1 MSFDIWA
8 GGKKD
13 MFIIR
18 IWNYLRGYA
27 IIIVKGLKIE
37 RFINLAV
44 VNNIYIW
51 DIEKL
56 DYTTVKAKIG
66 LENFGRLRDIVRKT
80 DSSISIISKRG
91 FPFIVR
97 NIRRRKLFY
106 GSLLFL
112 FIFICVMSSFVWMI
126 EIVGTKNVDNEDILK
141 CLYSEG
147 LKEGSWKG
155 KLDRRHI
162 ENQVLINM
170 PELSWIGIQIKGT
183 KAVVEVVEKREE
195 PPLISRTDA
204 CDIVAARD
212 GVITKL
218 LVLSGDPLVK
228 DGASVRKGQKLVT
241 GTILR
246 ENLEPRKV
254 HSLAQISARTWYE
267 DAEEIPLQQIE
278 YKLTGKIER
287 QYKLKLL
294 DKEFSRKRSVSFK
307 DFNEY
312 VEERHPVSFGDYV
325 FPIKLVE
332 YRFEELVPE
341 LKTLV
346 VNEAKE
352 RCAER
357 LNARIKLQI
366 PEDAVIMNRNINY
379 YVDKKSVKAKI
390 SVEVL
395 EDIGVKQKIN

>member
-1 MSFDIWA
+1 M
-8 GGKKD
+8 KD
-13 MFIIR
+13 MFIVR

-56 DYTTVKAKIG
+56 DYITVKAKIG
-66 LENFGRLRDIVRKT
+66 LENFGRLRDIVRRT
-80 DSSISIISKRG
+80 DSSISIADKRG
-91 FPFIVR
+91 FPFIIR
-97 NIRRRKLFY
+97 NIKRRKLFY
-106 GSLLFL
+106 ASLLSL
-112 FIFICVMSSFVWMI
+112 IIFIYVMSSFIWMI
-126 EIVGTKNVDNEDILK
+126 EIVGIENADREEIVR
-141 CLYSEG
+141 CLYAEG
-147 LKEGSWKG
+147 LKEGSFKG

-170 PELSWIGIQIKGT
+170 PELSWVGIQIKGT
-183 KAVVEVVEKREE
+183 KAVVEVVEKKEV
-195 PPLISRTDA
+195 PQLVSRSDA
-204 CDIVAARD
+204 CDIVAAKD
-212 GVITKL
+212 GIITKL
-218 LVLSGDPLVK
+218 LVLSGDPMVK
-228 DGASVRKGQKLVT
+228 DGESVRRGQKLVT

-246 ENLEPRKV
+246 ENLEPRQI
-254 HSLAQISARTWYE
+254 HSIAQISARTWYE

-278 YKLTGKIER
+278 YKPTGRITR
-287 QYKLKLL
+287 NYKLKLL
-294 DKEFSRKRSVSFK
+294 NKEFSKKRNVSFK
-307 DFNEY
+307 DFNEFIS
-312 VEERHPVSFGDYV
+312 ERNLISLGDYV
-325 FPIKLVE
+325 FPVKLIE
-332 YRFEELVPE
+332 YRYEELVPE
-341 LKTLV
+341 LKTIM

-366 PEDAVIMNRNINY
+366 PEGAVILNKNINY

-390 SVEVL
+390 NVEVL

>member
-1 MSFDIWA
+1 
-8 GGKKD
+8 

-56 DYTTVKAKIG
+56 DYTTVQAKIG
-66 LENFGRLRDIVRKT
+66 LENFRRLRDIVRKT
-80 DSSISIISKRG
+80 DSSVSILSKRG
-91 FPFIVR
+91 FPFIIR
-97 NIRRRKLFY
+97 TIRRRRLFY
-106 GSLLFL
+106 FSLFL
-112 FIFICVMSSFVWMI
+112 ICVFIYAMSSFVWMI
-126 EIVGTKNVDNEDILK
+126 EITGAKDIDNENILR
-141 CLYSEG
+141 CLYNEG

-155 KLDRRHI
+155 RLDIRHI
-162 ENQVLINM
+162 ENRVLINM

-183 KAVVEVVEKREE
+183 KAIVEVVEKSEG

-204 CDIVAARD
+204 CDIVAAKD

-228 DGASVRKGQKLVT
+228 DGDSVRKGQKLVT

-246 ENLEPRKV
+246 ENLEPRQI
-254 HSLAQISARTWYE
+254 HSLAKVSARTWYE

-278 YKLTGKIER
+278 FKPTGKVAR

-294 DKEFSRKRSVSFK
+294 DKELSRKRSVNFK

-312 VEERHPVSFGDYV
+312 IEERYLISLGDYV

-332 YRFEELVPE
+332 YRFEELEPR
-341 LKTLV
+341 LKTLMV
-346 VNEAKE
+346 DEAKDK
-352 RCAER
+352 CTER
-357 LNARIKLQI
+357 LNARIKLRI
-366 PEDAVIMNRNINY
+366 PEDAVILDRKIDY
-379 YVDKKSVKAKI
+379 YTDKKSVKAKI

>member
-1 MSFDIWA
+1 
-8 GGKKD
+8 
-13 MFIIR
+13 MFVIR

-44 VNNIYIW
+44 VNNIFIW

-66 LENFGRLRDIVRKT
+66 LENFRRLRDIVRKT
-80 DSSISIISKRG
+80 DSSVSILSKHG
-91 FPFIVR
+91 LPFVIR
-97 NIRRRKLFY
+97 NIKRRKLFY
-106 GSLLFL
+106 AGLLSL
-112 FIFICVMSSFVWMI
+112 FIFTYIMSSFVWMI
-126 EIVGTKNVDNEDILK
+126 EIVGTENVDPQKILQS
-141 CLYSEG
+141 LSVEG
-147 LKEGSWKG
+147 LKEGSLKRR
-155 KLDRRHI
+155 LDRRYI

-183 KAVVEVVEKREE
+183 KAIVEVVEKEE
-195 PPLISRTDA
+195 LPPLVSRTDA
-204 CDIVAARD
+204 CDIVAAKD
-212 GVITKL
+212 GVITKI

-228 DGASVRKGQKLVT
+228 DGDTVRKGQKLVT

-246 ENLEPRKV
+246 ENMEPRKV
-254 HSLAQISARTWYE
+254 HSLAQVSARTWYE
-267 DAEEIPLQQIE
+267 EAEEIPLQQIE
-278 YKLTGKIER
+278 YKQTGR
-287 QYKLKLL
+287 VVRHYKLKIL
-294 DKEFSRKRSVSFK
+294 DKVFSRKRSVDFN

-312 VEERHPVSFGDYV
+312 VVERNLISFGDYV
-325 FPIKLVE
+325 FPVKLIE

-341 LKTLV
+341 LKTITV
-346 VNEAKE
+346 EEAKK

-366 PEDAVIMNRNINY
+366 PEGAVILNKSIDY
-379 YVDKKSVKAKI
+379 YVNKESVRAKI

-395 EDIGVKQKIN
+395 EDIGIKQKIN

>member
-1 MSFDIWA
+1 
-8 GGKKD
+8 

-18 IWNYLRGYA
+18 IWNYFRGYA

-37 RFINLAV
+37 RFINLIV

-80 DSSISIISKRG
+80 DSSVSILSKRG
-91 FPFIVR
+91 FPFIIR
-97 NIRRRKLFY
+97 NIKRRKLFY
-106 GSLLFL
+106 GSLLSL
-112 FIFICVMSSFVWMI
+112 FVLIYIMSSFIWMI
-126 EIVGTKNVDNEDILK
+126 EIVGTRNVDSEKIVRR
-141 CLYSEG
+141 LYAEG
-147 LKEGSWKG
+147 LREGSFKG
-155 KLDRRHI
+155 RLDKRHI

-183 KAVVEVVEKREE
+183 KAIVEVVEKREV

-204 CDIVAARD
+204 CDIVAAKD

-228 DGASVRKGQKLVT
+228 DGDSVRRGQKLVT

-246 ENLEPRKV
+246 ENLEPRQV

-267 DAEEIPLQQIE
+267 AAEEIPLQKVE
-278 YKLTGKIER
+278 YKPTGRIER
-287 QYKLKLL
+287 HYKLKLL

-307 DFNEY
+307 DFNEFIN
-312 VEERHPVSFGDYV
+312 ERNLISFGDYV

-332 YRFEELVPE
+332 YRFEELVPN
-341 LKTLV
+341 LKTIT

-357 LNARIKLQI
+357 LNTGIKLQL
-366 PEDAVIMNRNINY
+366 PEGAVILNKNIEY
-379 YVDKKSVKAKI
+379 FTDKKSVKAKI
-390 SVEVL
+390 NVEVL
-395 EDIGVKQKIN
+395 EDIGVKQKIY

>member
-1 MSFDIWA
+1 
-8 GGKKD
+8 

-56 DYTTVKAKIG
+56 DYTTVQAKIG
-66 LENFGRLRDIVRKT
+66 LENFRRLRHIVRKT
-80 DSSISIISKRG
+80 DSSVSILSKRG
-91 FPFIVR
+91 FPFIIR
-97 NIRRRKLFY
+97 NIRRRRLFY
-106 GSLLFL
+106 FSLFL
-112 FIFICVMSSFVWMI
+112 ICVFIYAMSSFVWMI
-126 EIVGTKNVDNEDILK
+126 EITGAKDIDNENILR
-141 CLYSEG
+141 CLYNEG

-155 KLDRRHI
+155 RLDIRHI
-162 ENQVLINM
+162 ENRVLINM

-183 KAVVEVVEKREE
+183 KAIVEVVEKSEG

-204 CDIVAARD
+204 CDIVAAKD

-228 DGASVRKGQKLVT
+228 DGDSVRKGQKLVT

-246 ENLEPRKV
+246 ENLEPRQI
-254 HSLAQISARTWYE
+254 HSLAKVSARTWYE

-278 YKLTGKIER
+278 FKPTGKVAR

-294 DKEFSRKRSVSFK
+294 DKELSRKRSVNFK

-312 VEERHPVSFGDYV
+312 IEERYLISLGDYV

-332 YRFEELVPE
+332 YRFEELEPR
-341 LKTLV
+341 LKTLMV
-346 VNEAKE
+346 DEAKDK
-352 RCAER
+352 CTER
-357 LNARIKLQI
+357 LNARIKLRI
-366 PEDAVIMNRNINY
+366 PEDAVILDRKIDY
-379 YVDKKSVKAKI
+379 YTDKKSVKAKI

>member
-1 MSFDIWA
+1 
-8 GGKKD
+8 
-13 MFIIR
+13 MFVIR
-18 IWNYLRGYA
+18 IWNYFRGYA

-56 DYTTVKAKIG
+56 DYTTVRAKIG

-80 DSSISIISKRG
+80 DSSVSIIAKRG
-91 FPFIVR
+91 FPFIIR
-97 NIRRRKLFY
+97 NVKKRKLFY
-106 GSLLFL
+106 ASLLSL
-112 FIFICVMSSFVWMI
+112 FVFIYIMSSFVWMI
-126 EIVGTKNVDNEDILK
+126 EIVGTENVDSEEIAR
-141 CLYSEG
+141 CLYEEG
-147 LKEGSWKG
+147 LREGSFKG
-155 KLDRRHI
+155 RLDRRHI

-170 PELSWIGIQIKGT
+170 QEISWIGIQIKGT
-183 KAVVEVVEKREE
+183 KAIVEVVEKREA
-195 PPLISRTDA
+195 PPLISHEDP
-204 CDIVAARD
+204 CDIVAAKN

-218 LVLSGDPLVK
+218 LVLSGDPMVK
-228 DGASVRKGQKLVT
+228 DGESVRKGQKLVS

-246 ENLEPRKV
+246 ENFEPRQV

-267 DAEEIPLQQIE
+267 EAEEIPLQQIE
-278 YKLTGKIER
+278 YKHTGKVSR

-294 DKEFSRKRSVSFK
+294 NKEFSRKRSVSFK
-307 DFNEY
+307 DFNES
-312 VEERHPVSFGDYV
+312 VRERNLISFGDYI
-325 FPIKLVE
+325 FPVKLIE
-332 YRFEELVPE
+332 YRFEELVPT
-341 LKTLV
+341 LKTLM

-357 LNARIKLQI
+357 LNAAIKLQI
-366 PEDAVIMNRNINY
+366 PEGAVILNKNINY

-390 SVEVL
+390 NVEVL

>member
-1 MSFDIWA
+1 
-8 GGKKD
+8 

-37 RFINLAV
+37 RFINLV
-44 VNNIYIW
+44 VINNIYIW

-80 DSSISIISKRG
+80 DSSVSILNKRG
-91 FPFIVR
+91 FPFIIR
-97 NIRRRKLFY
+97 NIKRRKLFY
-106 GSLLFL
+106 ASLLSL
-112 FIFICVMSSFVWMI
+112 FVFIYIMSSFVWMI
-126 EIVGTKNVDNEDILK
+126 EIVGTKDVDNEKIVK
-141 CLYSEG
+141 CLYDEG
-147 LKEGSWKG
+147 LKEGSFKG
-155 KLDRRHI
+155 RLDRRHI

-195 PPLISRTDA
+195 PPLINRADA
-204 CDIVAARD
+204 CDIVAAKD
-212 GVITKL
+212 GIITKL

-246 ENLEPRKV
+246 ENLEPRQI
-254 HSLAQISARTWYE
+254 HSIAQISARTWYE

-278 YKLTGKIER
+278 YKSTGKITK

-294 DKEFSRKRSVSFK
+294 NKEFSRKRSVSFK

-312 VEERHPVSFGDYV
+312 VNERNLISLGDYV
-325 FPIKLVE
+325 FPVKLIE
-332 YRFEELVPE
+332 YRFEELMPE
-341 LKTLV
+341 LKTLTI
-346 VNEAKE
+346 NEAKD
-352 RCAER
+352 RCMKR
-357 LNARIKLQI
+357 LNERIKLQL
-366 PEDAVIMNRNINY
+366 PEGAVILNRSINY
-379 YVDKKSVKAKI
+379 FTDKKSVKAKI

-395 EDIGVKQKIN
+395 EDIGVKQKIK

>member
-1 MSFDIWA
+1 
-8 GGKKD
+8 

-44 VNNIYIW
+44 INNIYIW

-56 DYTTVKAKIG
+56 DYTTAKAKIG
-66 LENFGRLRDIVRKT
+66 LENFRRLRDIVRKT
-80 DSSISIISKRG
+80 DSSVSILSKHG
-91 FPFIVR
+91 FPFVLR
-97 NIRRRKLFY
+97 NIKRKKLFY
-106 GSLLFL
+106 ASLLSL
-112 FIFICVMSSFVWMI
+112 FIFIYIMSSFVWMI
-126 EIVGTKNVDNEDILK
+126 EIVGAKNVDNEKIVK
-141 CLYSEG
+141 CLCDEG
-147 LKEGSWKG
+147 LKEGSLKG
-155 KLDRRHI
+155 RLDRRHI

-204 CDIVAARD
+204 CDIVAAKD

-218 LVLSGDPLVK
+218 LVLSGDPLVA
-228 DGASVRKGQKLVT
+228 DGTSVRKGQKLVT

-246 ENLEPRKV
+246 ENLEPRQI

-278 YKLTGKIER
+278 YKSTGKIVR
-287 QYKLKLL
+287 QYKLKLIN
-294 DKEFSRKRSVSFK
+294 KEFSRKRSVNFK

-312 VEERHPVSFGDYV
+312 IKERNLISFGDYV
-325 FPIKLVE
+325 FPVKLIE

-341 LKTLV
+341 LKTLM

-352 RCAER
+352 RCMER
-357 LNARIKLQI
+357 LSARIKLQI
-366 PEDAVIMNRNINY
+366 PEGAVILNRNINY
-379 YVDKKSVKAKI
+379 YIDKKSVKAKI
-390 SVEVL
+390 NVEVL

>member
-1 MSFDIWA
+1 
-8 GGKKD
+8 

-18 IWNYLRGYA
+18 IWNYFRGYA

-80 DSSISIISKRG
+80 DSSVSILNKHVL
-91 FPFIVR
+91 PFIIKNVK
-97 NIRRRKLFY
+97 RRKLFY
-106 GSLLFL
+106 ASLLSL
-112 FIFICVMSSFVWMI
+112 FVFIYIMSSFVWMI
-126 EIVGTKNVDNEDILK
+126 EIVGAKTIDSENLVK
-141 CLYSEG
+141 CLSKEG
-147 LKEGSWKG
+147 LREGSFKG
-155 KLDRRHI
+155 RLDRRHI
-162 ENQVLINM
+162 ENQVLINI
-170 PELSWIGIQIKGT
+170 PEISWIGIQIRGT
-183 KAVVEVVEKREE
+183 KAVVEIVEKREV
-195 PPLISRTDA
+195 PSLISRTDA
-204 CDIVAARD
+204 CDIVSAKD

-241 GTILR
+241 GIILR
-246 ENLEPRKV
+246 AGLEPRQI

-267 DAEEIPLQQIE
+267 EAEEIPLQQIE
-278 YKLTGKIER
+278 YKPTGKIAR
-287 QYKLKLL
+287 HYKLKLAN
-294 DKEFSRKRSVSFK
+294 KEFSKKRSVSFK
-307 DFNEY
+307 DFNEFIT
-312 VEERHPVSFGDYV
+312 ERNLISFGDYI
-325 FPIKLVE
+325 FPVKLVE
-332 YRFEELVPE
+332 YRFEELVPT
-341 LKTLV
+341 LKILSES
-346 VNEAKE
+346 EAKA

-357 LNARIKLQI
+357 LNARIGLQI
-366 PEDAVIMNRNINY
+366 PDGAVILKKNIDY

-390 SVEVL
+390 NVEVL

>member
-1 MSFDIWA
+1 
-8 GGKKD
+8 

-18 IWNYLRGYA
+18 IWNYFRGYA

-66 LENFGRLRDIVRKT
+66 LENFGRLRDIVRRT
-80 DSSISIISKRG
+80 DSSVSIIAKRG
-91 FPFIVR
+91 LPFIIR
-97 NIRRRKLFY
+97 NIKRRKLFY
-106 GSLLFL
+106 AGLLSLFV
-112 FIFICVMSSFVWMI
+112 FIYIMSSFVWMI
-126 EIVGTKNVDNEDILK
+126 EIVGIKAVDNEKLVR
-141 CLYSEG
+141 CLASEG
-147 LKEGSWKG
+147 LKEGSFKG

-162 ENQVLINM
+162 ENRVLINM
-170 PELSWIGIQIKGT
+170 PEISWIGIQIKGT
-183 KAVVEVVEKREE
+183 KAIVEVVEKREV
-195 PPLISRTDA
+195 PPLISHSDA
-204 CDIVAARD
+204 CDIVAAKD

-228 DGASVRKGQKLVT
+228 DGDSVRKGQKLVT

-246 ENLEPRKV
+246 ENLEPRQV

-267 DAEEIPLQQIE
+267 EAEEIPLQQIE
-278 YKLTGKIER
+278 YKPTGRVAR
-287 QYKLKLL
+287 QYKLRLL
-294 DKEFSRKRSVSFK
+294 NKEFSKKRSVRFK
-307 DFNEY
+307 DFNEF
-312 VEERHPVSFGDYV
+312 VKERNLISFGDYI
-325 FPIKLVE
+325 FPAKLIE
-332 YRFEELVPE
+332 YRFEELVPT
-341 LKTLV
+341 LKTFM

-366 PEDAVIMNRNINY
+366 PEGAVVLKKNIDY
-379 YVDKKSVKAKI
+379 YVDKKTVKAKI
-390 SVEVL
+390 NVEIL

>member
-1 MSFDIWA
+1 
-8 GGKKD
+8 
-13 MFIIR
+13 MFIVR

-56 DYTTVKAKIG
+56 DYITVKAKIG
-66 LENFGRLRDIVRKT
+66 LENFGRLRDIVRRT
-80 DSSISIISKRG
+80 DSSISIADKRG
-91 FPFIVR
+91 FPFIIR
-97 NIRRRKLFY
+97 NIKRRKLFY
-106 GSLLFL
+106 ASLLSL
-112 FIFICVMSSFVWMI
+112 IIFIYVMSSFIWMI
-126 EIVGTKNVDNEDILK
+126 EIVGIENADREEIVR
-141 CLYSEG
+141 CLYAEG
-147 LKEGSWKG
+147 LKEGSFKG

-170 PELSWIGIQIKGT
+170 PELSWVGIQIKGT
-183 KAVVEVVEKREE
+183 KAVVEVVEKKEV
-195 PPLISRTDA
+195 PQLVSRSDA
-204 CDIVAARD
+204 CDIVAAKD
-212 GVITKL
+212 GIITKL
-218 LVLSGDPLVK
+218 LVLSGDPMVK
-228 DGASVRKGQKLVT
+228 DGESVRRGQKLVT

-246 ENLEPRKV
+246 ENLEPRQI
-254 HSLAQISARTWYE
+254 HSIAQISARTWYE

-278 YKLTGKIER
+278 YKPTGRITR
-287 QYKLKLL
+287 NYKLKLL
-294 DKEFSRKRSVSFK
+294 NKEFSKKRNVSFK
-307 DFNEY
+307 DFNEFIS
-312 VEERHPVSFGDYV
+312 ERNLISLGDYV
-325 FPIKLVE
+325 FPVKLIE
-332 YRFEELVPE
+332 YRYEELVPE
-341 LKTLV
+341 LKTIM

-366 PEDAVIMNRNINY
+366 PEGAVILNKNINY

-390 SVEVL
+390 NVEVL

>member
-1 MSFDIWA
+1 
-8 GGKKD
+8 

-18 IWNYLRGYA
+18 IWNYFRGYA

-66 LENFGRLRDIVRKT
+66 LENFGKLRDIVRKT
-80 DSSISIISKRG
+80 DSSVSILAKRG

-97 NIRRRKLFY
+97 NVKRRKLFY
-106 GSLLFL
+106 ASLLSL
-112 FIFICVMSSFVWMI
+112 FIFIYIMSSFVWMI
-126 EIVGTKNVDNEDILK
+126 ELVGVKDTDSAKILRS
-141 CLYSEG
+141 LEAEG
-147 LKEGSWKG
+147 LKEGSFKG

-162 ENQVLINM
+162 ENQVLIDL
-170 PELSWIGIQIKGT
+170 PELSWIGIQLKGT
-183 KAVVEVVEKREE
+183 KAVVEVVEKREV
-195 PPLISRTDA
+195 PPLVSHTDA
-204 CDIVAARD
+204 CDIVAAKD

-228 DGASVRKGQKLVT
+228 DGDSVRRGQKLVT

-246 ENLEPRKV
+246 EGLEPRQV

-267 DAEEIPLQQIE
+267 EAEEIMLQQVE
-278 YKLTGKIER
+278 YKATGR
-287 QYKLKLL
+287 VVRHYKLKLL
-294 DKEFSRKRSVSFK
+294 NKEFSRKRSVSFK

-312 VEERHPVSFGDYV
+312 MTEKNIISFGDYI
-325 FPIKLVE
+325 FPVKLIE

-341 LKTLV
+341 MKTLTAE
-346 VNEAKE
+346 EAKA

-357 LNARIKLQI
+357 LNARIKLHI
-366 PEDAVIMNRNINY
+366 PEGAVILKKNIEY

-390 SVEVL
+390 EVEVM
-395 EDIGVKQKIN
+395 EDIGVKQKIS

>member
-1 MSFDIWA
+1 
-8 GGKKD
+8 

-66 LENFGRLRDIVRKT
+66 LENFRRLRDIVRKT
-80 DSSISIISKRG
+80 DSSVSILSKRG
-91 FPFIVR
+91 FPFVIR
-97 NIRRRKLFY
+97 NIKRRKLFY
-106 GSLLFL
+106 ASLLSL
-112 FIFICVMSSFVWMI
+112 FIFIYIMSSFVWMI
-126 EIVGTKNVDNEDILK
+126 EIVGAKNVDNEKIMK
-141 CLYSEG
+141 CLYDKG
-147 LKEGSWKG
+147 LKEGSFKG
-155 KLDRRHI
+155 RLDRRHI
-162 ENQVLINM
+162 ENQILINM

-195 PPLISRTDA
+195 PLIISRTDA
-204 CDIVAARD
+204 CDIVAAKD
-212 GVITKL
+212 GVIAKL

-241 GTILR
+241 GIILR
-246 ENLEPRKV
+246 ENLEPRQI

-278 YKLTGKIER
+278 YKSTGKVAK

-294 DKEFSRKRSVSFK
+294 NKEFSRKRSVDFK

-312 VEERHPVSFGDYV
+312 IKERNLISFGDYI
-325 FPIKLVE
+325 FPVKLIE
-332 YRFEELVPE
+332 YRSEELVPTI
-341 LKTLV
+341 KTLM

-352 RCAER
+352 RCMER
-357 LNARIKLQI
+357 LSARIKLQI
-366 PEDAVIMNRNINY
+366 PEGAVILNRNINY

-390 SVEVL
+390 NVEVL

>member
-1 MSFDIWA
+1 
-8 GGKKD
+8 

-56 DYTTVKAKIG
+56 DYTTVKAKIR

-80 DSSISIISKRG
+80 DSSVSILNKRG
-91 FPFIVR
+91 FPFILR

-106 GSLLFL
+106 SGLFL
-112 FIFICVMSSFVWMI
+112 MCVFIYIMSSFVWMI
-126 EIVGTKNVDNEDILK
+126 EIVGTKDVDNESILR
-141 CLYSEG
+141 CLYNEG

-155 KLDRRHI
+155 RLDRRHI
-162 ENQVLINM
+162 ENQVLIKM

-183 KAVVEVVEKREE
+183 KAVVEVVEKSEG

-204 CDIVAARD
+204 CDIVAAKD

-228 DGASVRKGQKLVT
+228 DGDSVRKGQKLVT

-246 ENLEPRKV
+246 ENLEPRQI
-254 HSLAQISARTWYE
+254 HSLAQVSARTWYE

-278 YKLTGKIER
+278 FKPTGRVAR

-294 DKEFSRKRSVSFK
+294 DKEFSRKKSVNFK

-312 VEERHPVSFGDYV
+312 VEERHLISFGDYV
-325 FPIKLVE
+325 FPIKLIE

-341 LKTLV
+341 LKTIMV
-346 VNEAKE
+346 DEAKE

-357 LNARIKLQI
+357 LNARIKLRI
-366 PEDAVIMNRNINY
+366 PEDAVILKRDINY
-379 YVDKKSVKAKI
+379 YTDKKSVKAKI

-395 EDIGVKQKIN
+395 EDIGVKQKIY

>member
-1 MSFDIWA
+1 
-8 GGKKD
+8 

-18 IWNYLRGYA
+18 IWNYFRGYA

-66 LENFGRLRDIVRKT
+66 LENFARLRDIVRKT
-80 DSSISIISKRG
+80 DSSVSILAKRG
-91 FPFIVR
+91 FPFMIKNVK
-97 NIRRRKLFY
+97 RRKLFY
-106 GSLLFL
+106 ASLLSL
-112 FIFICVMSSFVWMI
+112 FIFIYIMSSFVWMI
-126 EIVGTKNVDNEDILK
+126 EIVGAKNVDREKIIRSLNA
-141 CLYSEG
+141 EG
-147 LKEGSWKG
+147 LKEGSYKG
-155 KLDRRHI
+155 GLDRRHI
-162 ENQVLINM
+162 ENRVLINM
-170 PELSWIGIQIKGT
+170 PELSWIGIQLKGT
-183 KAVVEVVEKREE
+183 KAIIEVVEKREA

-204 CDIVAARD
+204 CDIAAAKD

-228 DGASVRKGQKLVT
+228 DGESVRRGQKLVS

-246 ENLEPRKV
+246 ENLEPRQV

-267 DAEEIPLQQIE
+267 DAEEIMLQQVVF
-278 YKLTGKIER
+278 KPTGKVAR
-287 QYKLKLL
+287 HYKLKLMN
-294 DKEFSRKRSVSFK
+294 KEFSRKRSVGFK

-312 VEERHPVSFGDYV
+312 VNERNIISFGDYI
-325 FPIKLVE
+325 FPVKLIE
-332 YRFEELVPE
+332 YRFEELLPE
-341 LKTLV
+341 IRTLA

-357 LNARIKLQI
+357 LNTRIKLQI
-366 PEDAVIMNRNINY
+366 PEGAVILKKNINY

-390 SVEVL
+390 EVEVL

>member
-1 MSFDIWA
+1 
-8 GGKKD
+8 

-56 DYTTVKAKIG
+56 NYTTVKAKIG
-66 LENFGRLRDIVRKT
+66 LENFRRLRDIVRKT
-80 DSSISIISKRG
+80 DSSVSILNKRG
-91 FPFIVR
+91 LPFVLR

-106 GSLLFL
+106 SGLFL
-112 FIFICVMSSFVWMI
+112 LIVFICVMSSFVWMI
-126 EIVGTKNVDNEDILK
+126 EIVGTKDVDNEDILRH
-141 CLYSEG
+141 LYSEG

-155 KLDRRHI
+155 RLDRRHI
-162 ENQVLINM
+162 ENQMLISM

-183 KAVVEVVEKREE
+183 KAIVEVVEKSES

-204 CDIVAARD
+204 CDIIAAKD

-218 LVLSGDPLVK
+218 LVLSGDPQVA
-228 DGASVRKGQKLVT
+228 DGDSVRKGQMLVT

-246 ENLEPRKV
+246 ENLEPRQV
-254 HSLAQISARTWYE
+254 HSLAQVSARTWYE
-267 DAEEIPLQQIE
+267 DAEELPLQQIE
-278 YKLTGKIER
+278 FKATGKVAR

-294 DKEFSRKRSVSFK
+294 DKEFSRKRSVRFK

-312 VEERHPVSFGDYV
+312 IRESHPISFGDYV
-325 FPIKLVE
+325 FPIKLIE

-341 LKTLV
+341 LKTLSV
-346 VNEAKE
+346 DEAKG

-357 LNARIKLQI
+357 LNARIRLRV
-366 PEDAVIMNRNINY
+366 PEDAVILNKDIKY
-379 YVDKKSVKAKI
+379 YEDKKSVKAKI
-390 SVEVL
+390 SVEIL